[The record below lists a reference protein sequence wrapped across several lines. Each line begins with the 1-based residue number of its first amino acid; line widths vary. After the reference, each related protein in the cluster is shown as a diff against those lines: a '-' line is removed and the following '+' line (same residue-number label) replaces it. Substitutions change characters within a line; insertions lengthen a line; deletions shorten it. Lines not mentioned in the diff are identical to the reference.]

1 MGLNGSAKTP
11 MKLEQLTLQNYRCFG
26 SLTIQLHPEL
36 TVLIA
41 PNGAG
46 KTTVLDAARVAVWP
60 FVKGFDLG
68 SQTGKAATI
77 QPTDVRLCQQS
88 DGNMEPQ
95 LPSSITATGYYLPQ
109 MEAQTWTQTRERIKA
124 GTNTLTDKTTKQI
137 TAAATDLEQQARQ
150 GQGDITLPLVS
161 YLGTSRLWFEGRF
174 TSEAK
179 DTVLDS
185 AQYSRTSGYLN
196 CLSYASSF
204 KAFTAWY
211 GWVYRSYLESQ
222 IHALQRKEAL
232 DATGQRFEHM
242 VQVVQQAVDALVKDA
257 TGWHRLEY
265 SQRHHQQLVMDH
277 PQHGVMPVDM
287 LSDGLRNAIAMV
299 ADLAFRAYKLNPQL
313 GKEAALQTP
322 GIALIDEVDMFL
334 HPSWQQTILGSLRAA
349 FPKLQF
355 IVTTHS
361 PQVLTT
367 VPRDN
372 IRILDQ
378 DENGRIGVRTPD
390 FSPLAHESGDAL
402 AKIMGTHREPPLALQ
417 DDIRRYEQLVRAGQE
432 QTEEAQTLRATLDA
446 AGYQFHESDLTTWR
460 FLAARKAG
468 GAN

>member
-1 MGLNGSAKTP
+1 
-11 MKLEQLTLQNYRCFG
+11 MKLEQLTLQNYRCFAD
-26 SLTIQLHPEL
+26 LTIQLHPEL

-95 LPSSITATGYYLPQ
+95 LPSSITATGRYLPQ

-179 DTVLDS
+179 DTVLDR

-222 IHALQRKEAL
+222 ILALQR
-232 DATGQRFEHM
+232 
-242 VQVVQQAVDALVKDA
+242 
-257 TGWHRLEY
+257 
-265 SQRHHQQLVMDH
+265 
-277 PQHGVMPVDM
+277 
-287 LSDGLRNAIAMV
+287 
-299 ADLAFRAYKLNPQL
+299 
-313 GKEAALQTP
+313 
-322 GIALIDEVDMFL
+322 
-334 HPSWQQTILGSLRAA
+334 
-349 FPKLQF
+349 
-355 IVTTHS
+355 
-361 PQVLTT
+361 
-367 VPRDN
+367 
-372 IRILDQ
+372 
-378 DENGRIGVRTPD
+378 
-390 FSPLAHESGDAL
+390 
-402 AKIMGTHREPPLALQ
+402 
-417 DDIRRYEQLVRAGQE
+417 
-432 QTEEAQTLRATLDA
+432 
-446 AGYQFHESDLTTWR
+446 
-460 FLAARKAG
+460 
-468 GAN
+468 